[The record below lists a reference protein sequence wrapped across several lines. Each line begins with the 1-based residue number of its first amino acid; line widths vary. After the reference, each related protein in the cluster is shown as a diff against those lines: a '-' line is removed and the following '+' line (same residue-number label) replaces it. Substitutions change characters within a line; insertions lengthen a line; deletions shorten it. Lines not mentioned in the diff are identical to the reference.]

1 MVPGRFKNPEGNW
14 LNKYADG
21 GTTKPLRR
29 YPWGGPMF
37 SDPQALSE
45 LVTNWQTNFENEKNK
60 ELQNDLTWHEGWLNS
75 PMYRKMLYGD
85 TPGDYGGN
93 TKEELDR
100 IDAIRRE
107 NLEKAKNAQ
116 LEFIYRDI
124 DGGVH
129 GSADYRNNKVKLFK
143 LGFDNPTVLTHEL
156 RHLLDNP
163 YKIRAGAN
171 TVLHIPDPN
180 YDPLL
185 DYENPP
191 KPISPNRDIDYA
203 VRGVIDYDDS
213 KKCIEDGTC
222 PPEGFGVNPDDD
234 KKYFKKRKE
243 YNSWR
248 DYITE
253 QTEINARLAEIRQ
266 QAQEQKIYDPYNEPA
281 PKNFFK
287 LFESKGIN
295 TWPLKNLRDFYTD
308 DEILYMLNNFSYND
322 KEKNDTGIYQSKLGG
337 TAKRLKQYAKGG
349 PGKPTAKI
357 DFGKGIGVMPVDIN
371 SQLYRDIYPNLMSSG
386 VDPTTGQSTMYGTP
400 MEGITYMEDAPQ
412 HIKDLR
418 QYRQDYISKD
428 RSAFRDWYDALGYNT
443 KSVND
448 RAERYAYDKV
458 AEEIIDSHRDLS
470 KLSEGKKNIIAK
482 SSYANKLEPGI
493 LKRFGTAFEKTFNP
507 FSLAKQVFGPSDP
520 DYHPMDL
527 LAPLEYPSEI
537 VRAIGTGDIYALMT
551 GQPVKKYFRTD
562 NMPAGYSPLE
572 LEFANAA
579 MNIGTDPMAFVGDE
593 ILSGAGNL
601 AKKAANE
608 YIYSPLNP
616 LNLETPSG
624 AEWMK
629 NWINHPD
636 FTKKYAASLD
646 IPENLRRGNISKLLD
661 NERISLSNRL
671 HQYKPKTYFDLLKDK
686 GFKKYIDSVINT
698 GGLSYGVP
706 DQIYV
711 NKASYFPFNNRG
723 LESTRVHELTHLV
736 EKNGALLD
744 RTMQKKLLSPF
755 GYDAYSDIVSTTG
768 PQSSLRYYLHPTE
781 IHARMNEARFNLG
794 LNPGDKFT
802 EEMFDK
808 ILKTRDWFGMGK
820 YIKDKKAFIDLMNN
834 FWAVP
839 AAGVA
844 GAALSGQEET
854 PKQKLGGSIGW
865 LDQYA
870 GGGEP
875 CPDGYIKNWA
885 GICIKA
891 PKKSKSTLE
900 AAYNLVSKPKPY
912 KKYEASDPYQ
922 KYRKDQLGYEN
933 RVYTYGTDPQWFDNH
948 AIVWDNRNSKSDE
961 QYNKL
966 VKDLVYKGTHGFN
979 PVTGELIK
987 LNSPVNVPEITKE
1000 ISTEEWGR
1008 KTPNERFESDTPAGE
1023 KIRRDEAWRSMK
1035 EMVQNP
1041 IFYAPGMIA
1050 AAPFIGAASSVPL
1063 LSGMGTTITLGDAL
1077 GLGFGLEAA
1086 QHLGK
1091 DLNTGYYTSDAPL
1104 VNKIGNAALTG
1115 LGLSGLPGVRSSLS
1129 NAYGKLGEFTK
1140 NYAVGYMNPSRTR
1153 GFMLASD
1160 PAYVAA
1166 NTPKSFTTT
1175 NRLGTFG
1182 FAKARPGTTST
1193 LSTSPRS
1200 GYQGTLAD
1208 GTFYTSGRIINSPIN
1223 PSESNFLLGK
1233 PDSIEMLNKSIEY
1246 NPSNNLII
1254 KSIEDGSPLEK
1265 QLNKSGEINIKS
1277 LQAYINKNEVTNADK
1292 YIIQQVLDKYFPNK
1306 NSINYNEFKNKVSDE
1321 LVTLNNE
1328 TFVEHNT
1335 NHGVGALGF
1344 PKPRK
1349 ESYEKAMSFG
1359 RSLIALYE
1367 KKLANAKALGDDA
1380 LVLETQEELNRLN
1393 SELEKNTVD
1402 YNKIPRENKT
1412 ILFSNEG
1419 QFGRG
1424 SDLHYNEKTLG
1435 HSRYLVSNEEPDIFH
1450 VLESQS
1456 DFYQK
1461 NKMKSFDSV
1470 FKESYQK
1477 RLKRLEEIQNKN
1489 KEVLKNMKEKG
1500 VDEAGYKVEPYQIE
1514 QFEDI
1519 VKRQEVANNMAKG
1532 DFANYEQKRLLGKK
1546 HLERL
1551 LQENVAYAAKN
1562 GQKIMRYPTP
1572 ETAAKIQG
1580 YRKHLSG
1587 YEPEHETILKKYEE
1601 TPKMVKKILGEDTRI
1616 VTDDKGNTWY
1626 EFNIP
1631 KPFLEGK
1638 GKIVALSTGALVGLG
1653 SLGSGSQSEN
1663 KEMKKYGGSTG
1674 WLDQYIGGGPRK
1686 GVPVK
1691 VKDPVTGAVKEM
1703 DIASDE
1709 YRKLY
1714 PSLMSKGIDSV
1725 SGQPTMYGAMM
1736 DPLVY
1741 EDKRKKSS
1749 LWEDFTRSSYN
1760 PANWF
1765 KDDLSDVEGI
1775 KSLDDAYRYAALQKV
1790 TTPGYTGSWNVDE
1803 YGAPTS
1809 YNFDT
1814 SGSGASDT
1822 FMYNGKRYKISPN
1835 NEIEAQEQYKY
1846 YNEHPELHPA
1856 LPGEIREYNPD
1867 GSYKRSTYTGS
1878 ATPTMGPIEA
1888 AIAAMAFG
1896 PMAARAITPYV
1907 APMGAMLDAPLTI
1920 GSTVVPGVTAGN
1932 TIGLG
1937 FGAYGAGM
1945 LGSDIIDTG
1954 YYGSDAPLEDKIA
1967 RGVETGLNL
1976 LGTPGTGKL
1985 LLSGARN
1992 AKNLGLDAG
2001 KYLTT
2006 QIKKLPFSP
2015 RSNSSI
2021 LGTAGDNSSIYN
2033 GPHVNWNNPNIEAH
2047 ENITSVIDDIRAEK
2061 LQNWNTDEGRRRIQK
2076 MIDDTPFLKN
2086 NGITVDTYINAIA
2099 GMSNENR
2106 EYVAAYQEL
2115 KKLTDEANQ
2124 LDYQFEN
2131 GLSNL
2136 TNDQYF
2142 NESVRLDELLKN
2154 QEQVVINYRN
2164 EINKRGLANA
2174 YMKGVEI
2181 PTTAT
2186 TGSINL
2192 NKKPFKSFAIGLGEG
2207 NKPEDLRQVIEHEIG
2222 HLLQAGS
2229 TTSLDDQLKQLE
2241 FHNDSYF
2248 NEAPT
2253 HDKLDSWLKAKT
2265 APGYLTKTKR
2275 YFQTGSEGREK
2286 LPFVLELRRDM
2297 LDKGFIK
2304 HDYDNITPE
2313 MIQTYYIKYKKG
2325 ELNQAG
2331 KEMPLRIFDMM
2342 RHSKSNYKLLS
2353 DVLNNAPVIALGV
2366 TGALGAG
2373 AAASGEKQQQ
2383 KYGGSTRW
2391 LDQYD
2396 NGGPKPKSIY
2406 ATQKIND
2413 ALTVGYTSEP
2423 NTIYVYYPHNDQ
2435 WTQLTGSQYSAF
2447 SKNNP
2452 TIISSAPKNP
2462 NLTVND
2468 KRQNKVVNTRVEPK
2482 TQKKQLPIIP
2492 TAPDVSTPNTNW
2504 APNTKA
2510 EEEFLKTYI
2519 YRNYKKKK
2527 DEPFALQNLT
2537 GSSLMP
2543 TLVYTSG
2550 EDDKKSGRFWEE
2562 TLIGQALKKEKER
2575 LSKIPLS
2582 EQKKANNKNSNRNA
2596 MNWSGFGPPPNS
2608 SYMGVPTYPNEGIM
2622 GVPLPEWVPG
2632 YGGVTLGNTITD
2644 LFDRRIASLFPEDEE
2659 SIGEATSN
2667 IELLPQQPTTEDN
2680 KPKSRT
2686 KYGFYESKDSKTGDW
2701 RVPDVSGLDTDKLA
2715 KFNYT
2720 WNNDT
2725 GGRYYVSH
2733 KEKEMESGKHPSRFE
2748 NVYAVAH
2755 FLRDA
2760 DILPDQE
2767 FYPEQLTTHGSQL
2780 PNPGYKSKKYI
2791 SHSGVSNDPEKYWML
2806 YKKGNKENEYYI
2818 KYKKQKD
2825 ITDEDRKT
2833 WTVDLPTNGQHRYSD
2848 VDWDAAGKSTG
2859 YASKSNWVPL
2869 KKGAKNIASWT
2880 DLENT
2885 RLPYRDKDGYSRF
2898 SGASV
2903 TYLFKDPLTGESIA
2917 RDVAGSINEIKNVG
2931 KNIVAIYGISPD
2943 DLEFIYHD
2951 TGSYSAKPAAYEGN
2965 IINHRQWANYNSLN
2979 QGYSGAALMVPS
2991 DKYGGSVKKLKRYD
3005 DGGPIIPELPEDFLH
3020 KANVY
3025 AWNQGR
3031 KAAQASENAFLEEN
3045 SRINQMRQRAENNA
3059 YSHDPSW
3066 DNKPFCITLPN
3077 GQPYCATRA
3086 TEVLKESGFP
3096 LPITPLSKNLESQ
3109 LTKEKG
3115 WIPVDRPSVPGD
3127 IAITRRPGGKA
3138 WHTMI
3143 SAGNNVLYGDSGSG
3157 KNWHSYNYQDLPTMN
3172 RHLNGDTHFYRY
3184 EGNLPALQEDMQG
3197 KNFDYMY
3204 KTYLEPKKKGGV
3216 KTSAEGYYDYINGYK
3231 GVSLSKGGPSRNSW
3245 LEKYK

>member
-143 LGFDNPTVLTHEL
+143 LGFDNPTVLAHEL

-222 PPEGFGVNPDDD
+222 PPEGFGINPDDD

-337 TAKRLKQYAKGG
+337 STKR
-349 PGKPTAKI
+349 
-357 DFGKGIGVMPVDIN
+357 
-371 SQLYRDIYPNLMSSG
+371 
-386 VDPTTGQSTMYGTP
+386 
-400 MEGITYMEDAPQ
+400 
-412 HIKDLR
+412 
-418 QYRQDYISKD
+418 
-428 RSAFRDWYDALGYNT
+428 
-443 KSVND
+443 
-448 RAERYAYDKV
+448 
-458 AEEIIDSHRDLS
+458 
-470 KLSEGKKNIIAK
+470 
-482 SSYANKLEPGI
+482 
-493 LKRFGTAFEKTFNP
+493 
-507 FSLAKQVFGPSDP
+507 
-520 DYHPMDL
+520 
-527 LAPLEYPSEI
+527 
-537 VRAIGTGDIYALMT
+537 
-551 GQPVKKYFRTD
+551 
-562 NMPAGYSPLE
+562 
-572 LEFANAA
+572 
-579 MNIGTDPMAFVGDE
+579 
-593 ILSGAGNL
+593 
-601 AKKAANE
+601 
-608 YIYSPLNP
+608 
-616 LNLETPSG
+616 
-624 AEWMK
+624 
-629 NWINHPD
+629 
-636 FTKKYAASLD
+636 
-646 IPENLRRGNISKLLD
+646 
-661 NERISLSNRL
+661 
-671 HQYKPKTYFDLLKDK
+671 
-686 GFKKYIDSVINT
+686 
-698 GGLSYGVP
+698 
-706 DQIYV
+706 
-711 NKASYFPFNNRG
+711 
-723 LESTRVHELTHLV
+723 
-736 EKNGALLD
+736 
-744 RTMQKKLLSPF
+744 
-755 GYDAYSDIVSTTG
+755 
-768 PQSSLRYYLHPTE
+768 
-781 IHARMNEARFNLG
+781 
-794 LNPGDKFT
+794 
-802 EEMFDK
+802 
-808 ILKTRDWFGMGK
+808 
-820 YIKDKKAFIDLMNN
+820 
-834 FWAVP
+834 
-839 AAGVA
+839 
-844 GAALSGQEET
+844 
-854 PKQKLGGSIGW
+854 
-865 LDQYA
+865 LDQY
-870 GGGEP
+870 
-875 CPDGYIKNWA
+875 
-885 GICIKA
+885 
-891 PKKSKSTLE
+891 
-900 AAYNLVSKPKPY
+900 
-912 KKYEASDPYQ
+912 
-922 KYRKDQLGYEN
+922 
-933 RVYTYGTDPQWFDNH
+933 
-948 AIVWDNRNSKSDE
+948 
-961 QYNKL
+961 
-966 VKDLVYKGTHGFN
+966 
-979 PVTGELIK
+979 
-987 LNSPVNVPEITKE
+987 
-1000 ISTEEWGR
+1000 
-1008 KTPNERFESDTPAGE
+1008 
-1023 KIRRDEAWRSMK
+1023 
-1035 EMVQNP
+1035 
-1041 IFYAPGMIA
+1041 
-1050 AAPFIGAASSVPL
+1050 
-1063 LSGMGTTITLGDAL
+1063 
-1077 GLGFGLEAA
+1077 
-1086 QHLGK
+1086 
-1091 DLNTGYYTSDAPL
+1091 
-1104 VNKIGNAALTG
+1104 
-1115 LGLSGLPGVRSSLS
+1115 
-1129 NAYGKLGEFTK
+1129 
-1140 NYAVGYMNPSRTR
+1140 
-1153 GFMLASD
+1153 
-1160 PAYVAA
+1160 
-1166 NTPKSFTTT
+1166 
-1175 NRLGTFG
+1175 
-1182 FAKARPGTTST
+1182 
-1193 LSTSPRS
+1193 
-1200 GYQGTLAD
+1200 
-1208 GTFYTSGRIINSPIN
+1208 
-1223 PSESNFLLGK
+1223 
-1233 PDSIEMLNKSIEY
+1233 
-1246 NPSNNLII
+1246 
-1254 KSIEDGSPLEK
+1254 
-1265 QLNKSGEINIKS
+1265 
-1277 LQAYINKNEVTNADK
+1277 
-1292 YIIQQVLDKYFPNK
+1292 
-1306 NSINYNEFKNKVSDE
+1306 
-1321 LVTLNNE
+1321 
-1328 TFVEHNT
+1328 
-1335 NHGVGALGF
+1335 
-1344 PKPRK
+1344 
-1349 ESYEKAMSFG
+1349 
-1359 RSLIALYE
+1359 
-1367 KKLANAKALGDDA
+1367 DD
-1380 LVLETQEELNRLN
+1380 
-1393 SELEKNTVD
+1393 
-1402 YNKIPRENKT
+1402 
-1412 ILFSNEG
+1412 
-1419 QFGRG
+1419 
-1424 SDLHYNEKTLG
+1424 
-1435 HSRYLVSNEEPDIFH
+1435 
-1450 VLESQS
+1450 
-1456 DFYQK
+1456 
-1461 NKMKSFDSV
+1461 
-1470 FKESYQK
+1470 
-1477 RLKRLEEIQNKN
+1477 
-1489 KEVLKNMKEKG
+1489 
-1500 VDEAGYKVEPYQIE
+1500 
-1514 QFEDI
+1514 
-1519 VKRQEVANNMAKG
+1519 
-1532 DFANYEQKRLLGKK
+1532 
-1546 HLERL
+1546 
-1551 LQENVAYAAKN
+1551 
-1562 GQKIMRYPTP
+1562 
-1572 ETAAKIQG
+1572 
-1580 YRKHLSG
+1580 
-1587 YEPEHETILKKYEE
+1587 
-1601 TPKMVKKILGEDTRI
+1601 
-1616 VTDDKGNTWY
+1616 
-1626 EFNIP
+1626 
-1631 KPFLEGK
+1631 
-1638 GKIVALSTGALVGLG
+1638 
-1653 SLGSGSQSEN
+1653 
-1663 KEMKKYGGSTG
+1663 
-1674 WLDQYIGGGPRK
+1674 GGGPRK

-2265 APGYLTKTKR
+2265 APGYLTKIKG
-2275 YFQTGSEGREK
+2275 YFQTGNEGREK

-2492 TAPDVSTPNTNW
+2492 TVPDVSTPNTNW

-2510 EEEFLKTYI
+2510 EEEFLKKYI
-2519 YRNYKKKK
+2519 YKKKPAPH
-2527 DEPFALQNLT
+2527 DFTNDPT
-2537 GSSLMP
+2537 LMP
-2543 TLVYTSG
+2543 TLVF
-2550 EDDKKSGRFWEE
+2550 EDKKKSKSGMVGKYKLEQSPF
-2562 TLIGQALKKEKER
+2562 LKAAMDYKKEQDK
-2575 LSKIPLS
+2575 LTLA
-2582 EQKKANNKNSNRNA
+2582 EQKKANNKKSNSSD
-2596 MNWSGFGPPPNS
+2596 WSGFGPPPNS
-2608 SYMGVPTYPNEGIM
+2608 YYMGVPTYPNEGILGTPLPNSIPGIG
-2622 GVPLPEWVPG
+2622 GVPLGDV
-2632 YGGVTLGNTITD
+2632 ITD
-2644 LFDRRIASLFPEDEE
+2644 VFNRQIGKYFGEDEE
-2659 SIGEATSN
+2659 SIGQAESN
-2667 IELLPQQPTTEDN
+2667 IELLPQQPNAQDT

-2686 KYGFYESKDSKTGDW
+2686 KYGFYPSKDPKTGDW

-2720 WNNDT
+2720 WNNDE

-2733 KEKEMESGKHPSRFE
+2733 KEKEMESGAQNRFE

-2760 DILPDQE
+2760 DILPGQTA
-2767 FYPEQLTTHGSQL
+2767 YPETLHVHGSKL
-2780 PNPGYKSKKYI
+2780 PNPGYKDKKYI
-2791 SHSGVSNDPEKYWML
+2791 SHSGVLDDPDKYWML

-2818 KYKKQKD
+2818 KYKKKKD
-2825 ITDEDRKT
+2825 ITDEDRKA
-2833 WTVDLPTNGQHRYSD
+2833 WTVDLPTSAQHRYSD
-2848 VDWDAAGKSTG
+2848 VDWEGQGASTG
-2859 YASKSNWVPL
+2859 YLSKSNWVKL
-2869 KKGAKNIASWT
+2869 KPGAKNIASW
-2880 DLENT
+2880 DDPGNT
-2885 RLPYRDKDGYSRF
+2885 RLPYKDKDAYSRF

-2931 KNIVAIYGISPD
+2931 HNIVAIYGISPD

-2965 IINHRQWANYNSLN
+2965 IINHRQWENFNRLN

-3066 DNKPFCITLPN
+3066 DNKPFCTVLPN
-3077 GQPYCATRA
+3077 GQFYCATRA